1 MEQFSFWLQAIISVL
16 SGIAVLVPLIV
27 KLADYI
33 QKAAKEKNWNQMLK
47 LVMNLMAEAEEL
59 YDTGAE
65 RKEWVLQEL
74 HAVAD
79 TLNYDID
86 WVVVS
91 DMIDALCD
99 MAHEVNVEL
108 PVEEDI
114 G

>member
-1 MEQFSFWLQAIISVL
+1 MDQFSFWIQAIISVL
-16 SGIAVLVPLIV
+16 SGIAVLVPLII
-27 KLADYI
+27 KLIEYI
-33 QKAAKEKNWNQMLK
+33 KKSVQEKNWTQMLK

-79 TLNYDID
+79 TLNYTID

-99 MAHEVNVEL
+99 MAHEVNVEVAL
-108 PVEEDI
+108 E